1 MNEWHRIKTYT
12 VPAEQ
17 TNPALP
23 SPADWDALMINI
35 GNAAYQA
42 ASSGV
47 DIYNVLSTGKAI
59 NIDNRSYGALVT
71 MEISGDAVVLR
82 QANRSA
88 AGANQLNIALPTP
101 ANVRQYTP
109 YFSGKFAAGT
119 VITMYIKPRKNY
131 DNENN

>member
-1 MNEWHRIKTYT
+1 MNEWHHIKTYT

-23 SPADWDALMINI
+23 SPADWDALMIMVD
-35 GNAAYQA
+35 NAAFQA

-47 DIYNVLSTGKAI
+47 SIYSVLGTGQAI
-59 NIDNRSYGALVT
+59 YIDNRSYGALVT
-71 MEISGDAVVLR
+71 MEISGDAVILR
-82 QANRSA
+82 QANRTTASTSST
-88 AGANQLNIALPTP
+88 NIAWPTP
-101 ANVRQYTP
+101 ANVRRVTP
-109 YFSGKFAAGT
+109 YFSGKFAEGT

>member
-23 SPADWDALMINI
+23 SPADWDALMIMVD
-35 GNAAYQA
+35 NAAYQA

-47 DIYNVLSTGKAI
+47 NIYSVLGTEEAI
-59 NIDNRSYGALVT
+59 GIDNRSYGALVT
-71 MEISGDAVVLR
+71 IEISGDAVVLR
-82 QANRSA
+82 QANRTQGS
-88 AGANQLNIALPTP
+88 ANQVNTARPTP

-109 YFSGKFAAGT
+109 YFSGKFAEGT
-119 VITMYIKPRKNY
+119 VITIYIKPRKNY
-131 DNENN
+131 D

>member
-1 MNEWHRIKTYT
+1 MNEWHHIKTYT

-23 SPADWDALMINI
+23 SPADWDALMIMVN
-35 GNAAYQA
+35 NAAYQA

-47 DIYNVLSTGKAI
+47 NIFSVLGTGEAI

-71 MEISGDAVVLR
+71 IEISGDAVVLR

-88 AGANQLNIALPTP
+88 AGANQVNIARPTP

-109 YFSGKFAAGT
+109 YFSGKFAEGT
-119 VITMYIKPRKNY
+119 VITMYIKPRK
-131 DNENN
+131 DNG